1 MKNSQHYRPQGH
13 QLWWFVGMTIAIGIG
28 LFSQI
33 PRPVQA
39 INPIWLEVRQI
50 QGVVQRYGG
59 VQRAARLGD
68 RLTQV
73 GDGIETALR
82 SSSLLNIDS
91 NIGSVQVAENTKLSL
106 SEFSIAPD
114 QSRVT
119 QIAVDRGQV
128 RLRVRKFTSPLTR
141 LELKTP
147 SGVAAVRGTEFGV
160 SVDIAKKLTAG
171 TLSGRVEVTANEQ
184 AIFIAPNEGTLA
196 MPGKAPIPPIALD
209 RKLDLTLIRVKRN
222 PKTIWVEGR
231 VYPLNNVRINGQW
244 LATTETGSFVS
255 EVILPKGVQTIIV
268 SNPLGET
275 RSFNLPQSKGDF

>member
-1 MKNSQHYRPQGH
+1 MK
-13 QLWWFVGMTIAIGIG
+13 QLKRYWLRWLLAVVVTIG
-28 LFSQI
+28 LGMLSQI
-33 PRPVQA
+33 PRPAQA

-50 QGVVQRYGG
+50 QGVVQRSGSI
-59 VQRAARLGD
+59 QRAARLGD
-68 RLTQV
+68 RLSKV

-82 SSSLLNIDS
+82 SSSLLNLDS
-91 NIGSVQVAENTKLSL
+91 GIGSMQVAENTKLSL

-114 QSRVT
+114 QSRIT

-160 SVDIAKKLTAG
+160 SVDAAEKLSAG
-171 TLSGRVEVTANEQ
+171 TLSGRVEVTANKE
-184 AIFIAPNEGTLA
+184 AVSIAPGQGTFA
-196 MPGKAPIPPIALD
+196 MPGKAPVPPIVLD

-222 PKTIWVEGR
+222 PKTIWVEGT
-231 VYPLNNVRINGQW
+231 VHPLNSVRINGQW

-255 EVILPKGVQTIIV
+255 EVILPKGVQTIVV

-275 RSFNLPQSKGDF
+275 RSFTLPTSKGNF